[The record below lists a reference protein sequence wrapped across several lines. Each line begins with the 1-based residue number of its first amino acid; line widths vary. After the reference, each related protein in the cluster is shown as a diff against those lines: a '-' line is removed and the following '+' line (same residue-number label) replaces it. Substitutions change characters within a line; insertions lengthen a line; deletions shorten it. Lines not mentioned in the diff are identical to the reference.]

1 MMRLEKTLTLLTSCL
16 QKVNGDMNKMKKIF
30 LGTLLLIII
39 LAVIAFIMN
48 INTSS
53 KNENETRLL
62 FSNNYMSAAL
72 EEEETIPF
80 NIFALNDPDT
90 QGNFDIETVTDV
102 SLNNE
107 NIEIVDYTIDA
118 GMTDEGYQLINF
130 ILTLTVNGYEIEKA
144 KTLSLFFEDGETL
157 TYDIGEVVLT
167 TYSVTEDLEQVE
179 ENTIAYPE
187 PSLDVHLENTRDQA
201 IELIS
206 ISDTGEVISYDFNH
220 HETIAADEAY
230 HLVID
235 SLHTEK
241 IYDFYTLTPLLTYE
255 MGEERKSYVMD
266 PVLYGILDQDE
277 VKVRKILS
285 HNGITIQED

>member
-1 MMRLEKTLTLLTSCL
+1 
-16 QKVNGDMNKMKKIF
+16 MNKMKKIF

-80 NIFALNDPDT
+80 NIFALNDPDS
-90 QGNFDIETVTDV
+90 QKNFDSEAVADV

-130 ILTLTVNGYEIEKA
+130 ILTLTVNGDEIEKA
-144 KTLSLFFEDGETL
+144 ETLSLFFEDGETL

-167 TYSVTEDLEQVE
+167 TYSVTEDLEQVG

-187 PSLDVHLENTRDQA
+187 PSLDLHLENTRDQA

-206 ISDTGEVISYDFNH
+206 ISDTGEVISYDFNQ
-220 HETIAADEAY
+220 HETIAADETY

-241 IYDFYTLTPLLTYE
+241 MYDFYTLTPLLTYE
-255 MGEERKSYVMD
+255 MGEELKSYVMD

-285 HNGITIQED
+285 HNDITIQDN

>member
-1 MMRLEKTLTLLTSCL
+1 M
-16 QKVNGDMNKMKKIF
+16 NGDMNKMKKIF

-285 HNGITIQED
+285 HNGITIQDN

>member
-1 MMRLEKTLTLLTSCL
+1 
-16 QKVNGDMNKMKKIF
+16 MNKMKKIL

-39 LAVIAFIMN
+39 LAAITFIIN

-53 KNENETRLL
+53 TDENETRLL
-62 FSNNYMSAAL
+62 FSNHYMSAAL

-80 NIFALNDPDT
+80 NIFALNDPDSPK
-90 QGNFDIETVTDV
+90 NFDGEPVTDV

-107 NIEIVDYTIDA
+107 TIEIVDYTIDA

-130 ILTLTVNGYEIEKA
+130 ILTLTVNGSEIEKA
-144 KTLSLFFEDGETL
+144 DKLSLFFEDGETL

-167 TYSVTEDLEQVE
+167 TYSVTEDLEQVG
-179 ENTIAYPE
+179 ENTTAYPE
-187 PSLDVHLENTRDQA
+187 PSLDVHLDNTRDQA

-206 ISDTGEVISYDFNH
+206 ISDTGDVISYDFNQH
-220 HETIAADEAY
+220 DTIAEEDTY

-235 SLHTEK
+235 RLHTENM
-241 IYDFYTLTPLLTYE
+241 YDFYTITPLLTYE

-285 HNGITIQED
+285 HNGIPIQED